1 MKMSNKNL
9 LKKTLKKKT
18 VIFWFVQKPE
28 ECALN
33 KSVKTVST

>member
-9 LKKTLKKKT
+9 LKKTLKKT